1 MASFSI
7 MRKGMYRFRIVY
19 GTMYSGTALKVIE
32 DHCKDA
38 LTCRGGRSDEVN
50 GWLNIADHLCVCF
63 IPRKLTEY
71 LSFLGFNKR
80 QCTMMVGR
88 QQEVKDLIDF
98 NNTL

>member
-1 MASFSI
+1 MAQQHSEFEKSYI
-7 MRKGMYRFRIVY
+7 
-19 GTMYSGTALKVIE
+19 
-32 DHCKDA
+32 
-38 LTCRGGRSDEVN
+38 SDC
-50 GWLNIADHLCVCF
+50 LCIRF

-71 LSFLGFNKR
+71 LSFLGFNES